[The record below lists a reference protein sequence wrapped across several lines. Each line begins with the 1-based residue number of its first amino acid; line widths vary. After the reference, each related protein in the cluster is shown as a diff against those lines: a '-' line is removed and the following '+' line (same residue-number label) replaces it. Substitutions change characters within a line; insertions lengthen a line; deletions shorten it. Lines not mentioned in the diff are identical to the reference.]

1 MKDTLYLVVNVHRS
15 GSSMMMRCLEAG
27 GLVAVYDKT
36 QDVMNHSAPTDYV
49 PNPNGFY
56 QFAQEVTPSFY
67 QQYKGRL
74 VKYPIREINKLPV
87 GKYKVILLHRN
98 PEEIRASMARWT
110 PFNSWGGAE
119 TVTYFYDQFM
129 AAAKE
134 MLLKRNDVELL
145 EVNYR
150 DIVNSPSATFGAI
163 KKFGFP
169 IDVNECVL
177 KVDISLYR
185 NNLEKDK

>member
-1 MKDTLYLVVNVHRS
+1 MKDTLYLIVNVHRS

-36 QDVMNHSAPTDYV
+36 QDAMNHSAPTDYV

-56 QFAQEVTPSFY
+56 QFGQEITPSFY
-67 QQYKGRL
+67 ELYKGRL
-74 VKYPIREINKLPV
+74 VKYPIREINNLPT
-87 GKYKVILLHRN
+87 GNYKIILLQRN
-98 PEEIRASMARWT
+98 PEEIRTSMSKWT
-110 PFNSWGGAE
+110 PFESWGNDE
-119 TVTYFYDQFM
+119 VVTYFYDLFM

-134 MLLKRNDVELL
+134 ILSKRNDVELL

-150 DIVNSPSATFGAI
+150 DVVNSPSETFNTI
-163 KKFGFP
+163 RKFGFP
-169 IDVNECVL
+169 IDVNKCVL
-177 KVDISLYR
+177 KVDSSLYR